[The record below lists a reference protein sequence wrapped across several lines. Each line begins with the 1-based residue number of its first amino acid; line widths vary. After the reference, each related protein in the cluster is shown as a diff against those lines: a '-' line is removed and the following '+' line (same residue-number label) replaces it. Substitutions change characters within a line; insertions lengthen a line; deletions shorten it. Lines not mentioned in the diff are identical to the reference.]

1 MTPQLTL
8 QRLLVVLTLLSLIAV
23 GCSIPTESA
32 ARPIA
37 ADDVPEILRPLEPV
51 TTSTTIPAPEPGV
64 AVQVFFVRQ
73 GDPTVLVPVTRQATE
88 STAEAALEA
97 LFAAD
102 PTPEEQEDG
111 LTTFFGPATL
121 GEELITLLKAQF
133 RGNRLFVDLSQLPG
147 IEGELRPV
155 PWSQMVFTAT
165 QAFRGN
171 ATFERI
177 RFQLEGEPVS
187 AEAEEGLV
195 LPNTFVTRASYPSL
209 APNAAGE

>member
-1 MTPQLTL
+1 MSSMPTGRNLLLFVTL
-8 QRLLVVLTLLSLIAV
+8 CLLAMS
-23 GCSIPTESA
+23 CSIPTEDV
-32 ARPIA
+32 ARPID
-37 ADDVPEILRPLEPV
+37 ADDVPEILRPVEPIA
-51 TTSTTIPAPEPGV
+51 TTTIAPVVPPGV
-64 AVQVFFVRQ
+64 PVEVFFVRQ
-73 GDPTVLVPVTRQATE
+73 GDETVLVPVTRQATE
-88 STAEAALEA
+88 ATAEAALEA

-121 GEELITLLKAQF
+121 GEEVITLLSAQF
-133 RGNRLFVDLSQLPG
+133 RGNRLFVDLSELPG

-165 QAFRGN
+165 QEFRSR
-171 ATFERI
+171 ATFERV

-195 LPNTFVTRASYPSL
+195 LPNTFVTRGSYPSL
-209 APNAAGE
+209 DPEAIGG